1 MNFLQLGMLLALPL
15 AAVPVIIHLIHQQRH
30 RTVKWAA
37 MMFLMDAK
45 RMNHGI
51 DQLRQI
57 LILAMRVLA
66 LLFLIFAVSRPLV
79 SGWLGLAM
87 GGAADTT
94 LILLD
99 RSASM
104 EETDVASGL
113 SKRETAVRRVADA
126 LEKGV
131 RSERIVLI
139 DSALLQ
145 PVEIQQPSDLANLP
159 QTGPTATR
167 ANIPGLLQAAMDY
180 AVAQKLGNAEIWLCS
195 DLRTGDWQPDSGA
208 WESLRASARELPN
221 LRWRLL
227 TFPDGSPDNLGVQV
241 EAVRRRELPG
251 NSGAELLLDLEV
263 RRQGQGPA
271 TLPFGLVVN
280 GVRTVS
286 EIPLEGDRQKIRG
299 VSVAVGRESS
309 EGWGMVELPSDRNAM
324 DDRAFF
330 VFAPEA
336 ARRSVV
342 VAESEKI
349 AAPLLAA
356 LRARVE
362 PGAAYESDFVA
373 LSKVAQVDWDAAM
386 LVVWQA
392 ALPAADSLEAKH
404 LNQFVQS
411 GRTVLFFPPDGPDAN
426 RLFGISWED
435 WKTAARE
442 EQQVAWWRTD
452 AEILAN
458 TGDGKA
464 LPLGELKVKR
474 FRAVSGDGL
483 ILARSADGAA
493 LVMRGDVARGSALFC
508 GLSPDP
514 GATSLAA
521 DGVAFFVLLH
531 RALAKGVSAGARAQ
545 QWEAG
550 PDALGDGTW
559 ERLGSAG
566 EALGAERGLQ
576 AGAYRS
582 GERFRA
588 LNRPAGEGDP
598 ERLDSA
604 ELATLLAG
612 FDYRV
617 IEGRAGEGGALAN
630 EIWRSLVILMGLAL
644 LAEAILCLPPA
655 PDPAKRRFE
664 SAA

>member
-37 MMFLMDAK
+37 MMFLLDAK

-66 LLFLIFAVSRPLV
+66 LLLLIFAVSRPLV

-104 EETDVASGL
+104 EETDGASGL

-145 PVEIQQPSDLANLP
+145 PVEIERPSDLVNLP

-167 ANIPGLLQAAMDY
+167 ANIPGLLQTAMDY

-195 DLRTGDWQPDSGA
+195 DLRTGDWQPDNGA

-227 TFPDGSPDNLGVQV
+227 TFPEGSPDNLGIQV

-251 NSGAELLLDLEV
+251 NAGAELLLDLEL

-271 TLPFGLVVN
+271 TIPLGVVVN

-286 EIPLEGDRQKIRG
+286 EILVESEREKIRG
-299 VSVAVGRESS
+299 LAVPVGRESS
-309 EGWGMVELPSDRNAM
+309 EGWGMVELPADRNAM
-324 DDRAFF
+324 DDRAYF
-330 VFAPEA
+330 VFAPEV

-342 VAESEKI
+342 VAESEKL

-362 PGAAYESDFVA
+362 PGAAYEANFVLPA
-373 LSKVAQVDWDAAM
+373 RVAEVDWDAAM
-386 LVVWQA
+386 LIVWQA
-392 ALPAADSLEAKH
+392 PLPAADSLEAKN
-404 LNQFVQS
+404 LTQFVQS
-411 GRTVLFFPPDGPDAN
+411 GRTVLFFPPSAADPN
-426 RLFGISWED
+426 QLFGMGWDE
-435 WKTAARE
+435 WKTTE
-442 EQQVAWWRTD
+442 KEDGQVSWWRTD
-452 AEILAN
+452 SEILAS
-458 TGDGKA
+458 TGDGKV

-474 FRAVSGDGL
+474 FRGVSGDGL
-483 ILARSADGAA
+483 ILARSSDGSA
-493 LVMRGDVARGSALFC
+493 LVTRGDVSRGSVYFC
-508 GLSPDP
+508 GLSPDAT
-514 GATSLAA
+514 ATSLAS
-521 DGVAFFVLLH
+521 DGIAFFVLLH
-531 RALAKGVSAGARAQ
+531 RVLQKGVTAGARSQ

-550 PDALGDGTW
+550 PDTLANGTW
-559 ERLGSAG
+559 EKLGAAE
-566 EALGAERGLQ
+566 EALGSERGLR

-588 LNRPAGEGDP
+588 LNRPADEGDP
-598 ERLDSA
+598 ERIDSG
-604 ELATLLAG
+604 ELSTLLAG

-617 IEGRAGEGGALAN
+617 IEGKAGEGGALAN
-630 EIWRSLVILMGLAL
+630 EIWRSLVVLMGLAL
-644 LAEAILCLPPA
+644 IAEAILCMPPA
-655 PDPAKRRFE
+655 PDPGKRRFE
-664 SAA
+664 PAA

>member
-37 MMFLMDAK
+37 MMFLLDAK

-87 GGAADTT
+87 GGVPDTT

-104 EETDVASGL
+104 EETDVTSGL

-145 PVEIQQPSDLANLP
+145 PVEIRHPGDLKNLP

-167 ANIPGLLQAAMDY
+167 ANIPGLVQAAMDY

-195 DLRTGDWQPDSGA
+195 DLREGDWQPDNGA

-227 TFPDGSPDNLGVQV
+227 TFPEGSPDNLGVQV

-251 NSGAELLLDLEV
+251 NAGAELLLDLEV
-263 RRQGQGPA
+263 RRQGQGPVGI
-271 TLPFGLVVN
+271 PFGLVVN

-286 EIPLEGDRQKIRG
+286 EIAVEGDRQKIRG
-299 VSVAVGRESS
+299 LAVPVGRDRS
-309 EGWGMVELPSDRNAM
+309 EGWGMVELPADRNAM
-324 DDRAFF
+324 DDRAYF
-330 VFAPEA
+330 VFAPET
-336 ARRSVV
+336 ARRSVI
-342 VAESEKI
+342 VAENENI

-362 PGAAYESDFVA
+362 PGAVYEADFV
-373 LSKVAQVDWDAAM
+373 LSSKVAEVDWDVAM

-392 ALPAADSLEAKH
+392 PLPAADSLEAKH
-404 LNQFVQS
+404 LIQFVQS
-411 GRTVLFFPPDGPDAN
+411 GRSVLFFPPTGADAN
-426 RLFGISWED
+426 RLFGIGWEE
-435 WKTAARE
+435 WKAAAQE
-442 EQQVAWWRTD
+442 ERQVGWWRTD
-452 AEILAN
+452 ADILAN

-464 LPLGELKVKR
+464 LPFGELKVKR
-474 FRAVSGDGL
+474 FRGVAGDGL
-483 ILARSADGAA
+483 ILARSSDGAA
-493 LVMRGDVARGSALFC
+493 LVMRGDVSRGAAFFC

-514 GATSLAA
+514 AATSLAS

-531 RALAKGVSAGARAQ
+531 RLLQKGVNAGARSQ

-550 PDALGDGTW
+550 LDALADGTW
-559 ERLGSAG
+559 ERLGATE
-566 EALGAERGLQ
+566 EALGPERGLR

-588 LNRPAGEGDP
+588 LNRPIEEGNP

-604 ELATLLAG
+604 ELAALLAG

-630 EIWRSLVILMGLAL
+630 EIWRSLVILMGLVL
-644 LAEAILCLPPA
+644 LAEAVLCMPPA

-664 SAA
+664 SPA